1 MQKMPR
7 IFPPRW
13 NMPGLALS
21 AFLGVQEIQEN
32 GIPEIRRIFRAIKS
46 AGKTQNGRRPLGSPV
61 ARAVEGEEGYG
72 G

>member
-46 AGKTQNGRRPLGSPV
+46 AGKTQNGPRYSVPG
-61 ARAVEGEEGYG
+61 AVEGEEGYG